1 MEKKIGSEEERRTLI
16 SALSDLQGDDLSR
29 HDASLR
35 ATFLKIDTVR
45 VCAYLSARAC
55 SLRVIECI
63 YVRIVGSKNILR
75 YVRVRVQKELN
86 LYVTYARHEREEEE
100 EEDEAWV
107 HRRRRRKKD
116 PGARERDESEKR
128 ISNSKVSLFIARNV
142 REKCGK
148 VKKSRYE

>member
-45 VCAYLSARAC
+45 VWANLSARAC

-75 YVRVRVQKELN
+75 YVRVRVQKELI
-86 LYVTYARHEREEEE
+86 LYVTYAR
-100 EEDEAWV
+100 
-107 HRRRRRKKD
+107 
-116 PGARERDESEKR
+116 SEKR
-128 ISNSKVSLFIARNV
+128 KKKRTKPGSIVEEEGRRTRELGREMRARKGFQIQKSLFIARNV